1 MQQQD
6 EFEKAQDEWDKVA
19 EIVPTLQHENE
30 CAGSREKPR
39 EQQIYRENPL
49 VTIEE
54 VLKDFRERYLER
66 LIENE
71 DEAFPLRDGHNN
83 RFSRWR
89 TFLKCP
95 ARFCQP
101 SLCGMLQS
109 EKTEILATS
118 RCPFDDENSLHF
130 GVLLTL
136 YKQLVIHLIFWFLR
150 SINLHQVAT

>member
-1 MQQQD
+1 MQE

-19 EIVPTLQHENE
+19 EIIPTVQQEHGR
-30 CAGSREKPR
+30 AGGKEKPR
-39 EQQIYRENPL
+39 EQIYRENPL

-66 LIENE
+66 LIELE
-71 DEAFPLRDGHNN
+71 DDAIPLRDGRNN
-83 RFSRWR
+83 RLSRWI

-95 ARFCQP
+95 ATFCHP
-101 SLCGMLQS
+101 TLGGMLES

-118 RCPFDDENSLHF
+118 RCSFDDENSMHF

-136 YKQLVIHLIFWFLR
+136 YKQLVNDFK
-150 SINLHQVAT
+150 S